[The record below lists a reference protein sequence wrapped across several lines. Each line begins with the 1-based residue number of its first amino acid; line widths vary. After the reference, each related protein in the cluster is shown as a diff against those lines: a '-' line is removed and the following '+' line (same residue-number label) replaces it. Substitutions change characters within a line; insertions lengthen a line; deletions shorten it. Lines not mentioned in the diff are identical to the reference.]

1 MQQQSDQDRAT
12 VGLLYGLTAYGIW
25 GLLPAFMKLLVTV
38 PPVEI
43 LAHRIIWSGLLL
55 GGVVTAVRGWRQVGA
70 VLRSARLVAVMVLT
84 ALLIGGNWLLY
95 IWAVN
100 SGHVLEA
107 SLGYFIN
114 PLVNVALGVAVLGE
128 RLGRVQRVAVGFA
141 AAGVLYLGL
150 AQGGVPWISLGLAI
164 SFSLYGLFRKMA
176 PVDPLTGLFVET
188 LLLAPA
194 SLTFIL
200 YLGRLGTGSFG
211 TETHIDLLLLVSGV
225 LTAAPLLMFS
235 AAAKRLRYATLGLLQ
250 YIAPT
255 MQFLLAVF
263 AFHERLTP
271 AYLVA
276 FVLIWTGLAIF
287 AAQALRAERARRLAL
302 A

>member
-1 MQQQSDQDRAT
+1 MNEEAARDRAT
-12 VGLLYGLTAYGIW
+12 TGLFYGLAAYGIW

-43 LAHRIIWSGLLL
+43 LAHRIIWSALLL
-55 GGVVTAVRGWRQVGA
+55 GIVVSVVRGWRQVAA
-70 VLRSARLVAVMVLT
+70 VLRSARLVGVLIVT

-100 SGHVLEA
+100 SGHVLES

-128 RLGRVQRVAVGFA
+128 RLGRVQLVAVAFA

-150 AQGGVPWISLGLAI
+150 AQAGVPWISLGLAV

-194 SLTFIL
+194 SLALIL

-211 TETHIDLLLLVSGV
+211 VDTHIDLLLLLSGA

-263 AFHERLTP
+263 AFHERLTH
-271 AYLVA
+271 AHLVA
-276 FVLIWTGLAIF
+276 FALIWTGLAIF
-287 AAQALRAERARRLAL
+287 AGQALRAERARRLAL